1 MDDASADEEGG
12 EGMIDF
18 GLGRGLK
25 KNKNKKE
32 DEAEDE
38 DDEEEEEEDEEI
50 ENDDDALTLGPD
62 EDEDEDDMAMHKQ
75 QLEEL
80 KEKDPEFYKYL
91 LENDKRLLEFGTGVR
106 RFIYL
111 FIYLQT

>member
-1 MDDASADEEGG
+1 
-12 EGMIDF
+12 MIDF

-25 KNKNKKE
+25 KNKKAARLEE

-38 DDEEEEEEDEEI
+38 DKDDEEEEDEEI

-106 RFIYL
+106 RCIYSFI
-111 FIYLQT
+111 